1 VSYKDI
7 LLLKEENDAPKR
19 GYMFEQSLREILP
32 WSYRPPIT
40 ASTATEQL
48 DAFFEWNS
56 WHFLV
61 EAKAKDKVITA
72 GSHDWEDFELKVRKR
87 KGQCIGL
94 FCSLYGVNDEVFR
107 SAEMLNKEGLTTI
120 VIAGAVWNNLLKN
133 NLRIS
138 DYIRYS
144 VFQAR
149 SKFKSQPDDLNK
161 IKNWVFSRDE
171 INSKIH
177 AICTKESSVFLRR
190 HKIAHHENI
199 YVERKVD
206 ENLVSFIN
214 LLKPSKLD
222 SNIKSHTH
230 GEKAYS
236 SDRLKPKQITLVR
249 DLSGAGKTTLSVNLS
264 LDNEKYFGS
273 VKAALQNDIDCFIDR
288 LSDIDDSNGL
298 ESLIYVDK
306 PIVLVIDSLD
316 ESQASAQ
323 KRKEVRA
330 LIKGIEDLN
339 NKAKIKG
346 LLCFPIML
354 VFTIREDFWRD
365 WESTFEG
372 LEKHNLKKRFSYF
385 NYEETK
391 LAIKKY
397 SNSFKYDL
405 KTKLNKKYL
414 DVLSHPFNLQ
424 VFSEAHE
431 YEGDVYIDD
440 VMDDTVLKLFFDR
453 KKDDIHKRPISG
465 FYPNILMAL
474 CSSISAL
481 IASKCKNE
489 VSYDEVV
496 SIIKSDYSSLSEVSD
511 LIVKNLISEQIIVRD
526 SANARMLRFRHMKFV
541 EYLTSYYI
549 ARKLNTSNN
558 PKKLDEMIGSLI
570 NESFLSIYYIHEFIR
585 LICKAE
591 FSDLYENLM
600 EHYSESSEYMKRLV
614 HQKRLFI
621 SGGEKVSNLDIDTI
635 EKAMARGESEVCW
648 EGFFVISAKNNKR
661 DKKTILSAFDMAWKA
676 NESRKDR
683 WKILNKLSQHRFLL
697 ETPVFKAVMN
707 SDSTN
712 DWYSFI
718 DGVILAEQFI
728 DFKSIMD
735 EYNFSCVLKHL
746 ALKRGDEWKRVVDLL
761 ESTYKGHKY
770 ELGV

>member
-1 VSYKDI
+1 MSYKEI
-7 LLLKEENDAPKR
+7 LQLKQESDAPKR

-40 ASTATEQL
+40 ASTSSEQL

-61 EAKAKDKVITA
+61 EAKAKKKVITA
-72 GSHDWEDFELKVRKR
+72 GSHDWEDFELKIRKR

-94 FCSLYGVNDEVFR
+94 FCSLYDVNDEVLR
-107 SAEMLNKEGLTTI
+107 SAEMLNKEGFTTI
-120 VIAGAVWNNLLKN
+120 VIAGAVWIKLFESNI
-133 NLRIS
+133 RIS

-149 SKFKSQPDDLNK
+149 SKFKPISDDLDK
-161 IKNWVFSRDE
+161 IKDWVFSRDE
-171 INSKIH
+171 INLKIH

-190 HKIAHHENI
+190 HKISHHENV

-206 ENLVSFIN
+206 ENLASFIN
-214 LLKPSKLD
+214 LLKPSKLN
-222 SNIKSHTH
+222 SNVKSHTH
-230 GEKAYS
+230 DGKLYS
-236 SDRLKPKQITLVR
+236 SDRGKPKQITLVR

-264 LDNEKYFGS
+264 LDNDNYFGS

-288 LSDIDDSNGL
+288 LLDIDDSNGL
-298 ESLIYVDK
+298 ESLLYVDK
-306 PIVLVIDSLD
+306 PIVFVIDSLD
-316 ESQASAQ
+316 ESLANAQ
-323 KRKEVRA
+323 KRKEVMA
-330 LIKGIEDLN
+330 LIKGIEELN
-339 NKAKIKG
+339 NKAKLRG
-346 LLCFPIML
+346 LLCYPIML

-385 NYEETK
+385 NYEETI
-391 LAIKKY
+391 LALNKY
-397 SNSFKYDL
+397 SNSFNYNI
-405 KTKLNKKYL
+405 KTKLNKQHL
-414 DVLSHPFNLQ
+414 DILSHPFNLQ
-424 VFSEAHE
+424 IFSEAHE

-474 CSSISAL
+474 CSSISAF
-481 IASKCKNE
+481 IAKSCKNE
-489 VSYDEVV
+489 VSYDKVI
-496 SIIKSDYSSLSEVSD
+496 SIIRNDYSSLSEVSD

-526 SANARMLRFRHMKFV
+526 TANTRMLRFRHMKFV

-549 ARKLNTSNN
+549 ARTLHTSNN
-558 PKKLDEMIGSLI
+558 PKKLDEMISSLI
-570 NESFLSIYYIHEFIR
+570 NEGFLSIYYIHEFIR
-585 LICKAE
+585 SICKAE
-591 FSDLYENLM
+591 FYELYENLM
-600 EHYSESSEYMKRLV
+600 EYYAHSSEYMKRLV

-648 EGFFVISAKNNKR
+648 EGFFVIAAKNNNR
-661 DKKTILSAFDMAWKA
+661 DKKTVLNAFDMAWKA
-676 NESRKDR
+676 NESRVDR
-683 WKILNKLSQHRFLL
+683 WKILNKLSQHKLLL
-697 ETPVFKAVMN
+697 EPTVFKSVMASN
-707 SDSTN
+707 STN

-718 DGVILAEQFI
+718 DGVILAEQFN

-735 EYNFSCVLKHL
+735 EYNFPCLLKHL
-746 ALKRGDEWKRVVDLL
+746 ALKEGSEWTRVIQLL
-761 ESTYKGHKY
+761 ESTYQGQKY
-770 ELGV
+770 ELGA